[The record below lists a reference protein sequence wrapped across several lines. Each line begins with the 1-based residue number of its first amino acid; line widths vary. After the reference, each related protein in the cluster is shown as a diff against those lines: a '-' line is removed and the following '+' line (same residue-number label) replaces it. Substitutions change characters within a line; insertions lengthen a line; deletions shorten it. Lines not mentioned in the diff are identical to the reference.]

1 MADVERISYAE
12 LDEITG
18 TDSIDIPS
26 EPSTPSASIPENLY
40 VPVESERTIQI
51 KSELSAVESARLGSQ
66 VRSAI
71 VKSISKIADAYEKIL
86 NSYVTVAENYGLFN
100 NTVNSAKSAIKK
112 FNVIKTSVTFVD
124 KNGDAIASN
133 NQLAQQGSVTY
144 SSSGEG
150 DNAESLFTFRLP
162 FGQGPAGEPGRNGTN
177 GVSVYV
183 KFSKDEIKPINTNG
197 VMLDAPTAKT
207 CWVGFCGS
215 SKSTVPDNPHDYNW
229 VYIKGDTGPAGPGYT
244 DAVTMIAGQFRMRR
258 VWAIADKDLNENGA
272 TFMPCSKVDKEKVKN
287 SELAMVVFRR
297 ATGTDSQLYKYN
309 GKNLSN
315 TKYYNLIPS
324 TISPSFGMTPLNYE
338 ISTVF
343 VKKGDYADVAFNTFA
358 GGTAVNRYVRW
369 FKDDETLTLGTGTH
383 RTRSDGSTDG
393 KDVFDKAFYFANARA
408 GKKSDITGDKNIYTT
423 NKKQAT
429 EISTNDKAE
438 TENRTVNQS
447 AVPIAIYVLENVIDD
462 DNIT

>member
-26 EPSTPSASIPENLY
+26 EPSTPSQSIPENLY
-40 VPVESERTIQI
+40 VPSESERTIQI

-86 NSYVTVAENYGLFN
+86 NSYVDVAKQYGLFN
-100 NTVNSAKSAIKK
+100 STVNSAKSAIKK
-112 FNVIKTSVTFVD
+112 FNVIKTNVTFVD

-133 NQLAQQGSVTY
+133 NQLAKQGSVTY

-162 FGQGPAGEPGRNGTN
+162 FGQGPAGEPGINGMNGT
-177 GVSVYV
+177 SVYV
-183 KFSKDEIKPINTNG
+183 KFSKNEIKPTNTDG
-197 VMLDAPTAKT
+197 VMLDAPTAET

-215 SKSTVPDNPHDYNW
+215 SHVSNNPHDYNW
-229 VYIKGDTGPAGPGYT
+229 VYIKGETGPAGPGYT
-244 DAVTMIAGQFRMRR
+244 DAVAMIAGQFRMRR

-297 ATGTDSQLYKYN
+297 ATGTDPQLYKYK
-309 GKNLSN
+309 GQSLTDK
-315 TKYYNLIPS
+315 KYYNLTP
-324 TISPSFGMTPLNYE
+324 TAKSPSFGTASLACE
-338 ISTVF
+338 VSTVF
-343 VKKGDYADVAFNTFA
+343 VKKGDYADVTFNTFK
-358 GGTAVNRYVRW
+358 GGIAVNRYVRW
-369 FKDDETLTLGTGTH
+369 LKDNETLTLGAGTH

-393 KDVFDKAFYFANARA
+393 KDVFDKAFYFANARPV
-408 GKKSDITGDKNIYTT
+408 KISDITGDKNVYQTD
-423 NKKQAT
+423 KKQAN
-429 EISTNDKAE
+429 EITNNDNAE
-438 TENRTVNQS
+438 TENRTANQS
-447 AVPIAIYVLENVIDD
+447 AVPIAIYVLENVMDD